1 MGEGAR
7 ARFPHLPG
15 AVAVRRGRLLADSD
29 VKEPARAPLVGSPGK
44 LGRGLSIGHPAG
56 GEAPGRLPPRK
67 GQPVHDS
74 AVTVC
79 NHRYGFTTGGGE
91 TYYYHRNLSVNF
103 PNSGKYGTMV
113 SNAGFNAR
121 EGNGSE
127 DGANWIET
135 IRAANFYLF
144 HGVN

>member
-1 MGEGAR
+1 M
-7 ARFPHLPG
+7 
-15 AVAVRRGRLLADSD
+15 
-29 VKEPARAPLVGSPGK
+29 
-44 LGRGLSIGHPAG
+44 
-56 GEAPGRLPPRK
+56 
-67 GQPVHDS
+67 HDS

-91 TYYYHRNLSVNF
+91 TYYYRRNLSVNF

-113 SNAGFNAR
+113 SHAGFNAR
-121 EGNGSE
+121 ERNGSE
-127 DGANWIET
+127 DVANWIET